1 MADTETTHA
10 ALQRLCPTGRPR
22 APAPPPDPLPIATG
36 SASLQQELV
45 PNAPLFLEPSFAKVL
60 AGVHKGPIRW
70 TIFAASS
77 AELHGLIRLVRK
89 GDSTTVVCGAIT
101 AAEEVAVRT
110 ISLVQLVSC
119 TVLIART
126 EKGVATT
133 AAAAAAAMSAP
144 KDAPAEELGPD
155 DVVIPKGFDSGAN
168 IRALVDAEGLPANT
182 VQLADEP
189 PAPWAAR
196 PPSATE
202 DSNVTAALQKEAADE
217 EIDWR
222 GGLPCRHTEEAS
234 SSSAKP
240 EKPKSAFFLKMLG
253 K

>member
-10 ALQRLCPTGRPR
+10 ALQRLCPTGRSR

-60 AGVHKGPIRW
+60 ADVHKGPIRW
-70 TIFAASS
+70 TIFASSS

-89 GDSTTVVCGAIT
+89 GDSTTVVCGAIP
-101 AAEEVAVRT
+101 AAEEAAVRSL
-110 ISLVQLVSC
+110 SLVQLAGC

-126 EKGVATT
+126 KKGVATT

-168 IRALVDAEGLPANT
+168 IQALVEAERLPVNT
-182 VQLADEP
+182 KQLPDEP
-189 PAPWAAR
+189 VAPWAAR

-202 DSNVTAALQKEAADE
+202 DSNVTADLQKKAADE

-222 GGLPCRHTEEAS
+222 GGLPCRSKEAS
-234 SSSAKP
+234 SSSAES